1 MNQKENPTLSAE
13 SPTSLSHTAHNTA
26 KHAPRFHLNLLREIN
41 RLMIRVHDKQTLFQ
55 AICNAFVNHGNYRMA
70 WIGILDETIQKIV
83 PVTSAGFID
92 HYLDNINIDLKNAQ
106 RSAGPTAMA
115 LREKMPFICQDIAN
129 DERMLPWREN
139 ALKRGYRSSAAFPI
153 IVENQVD
160 GVLSVYSSEVHAFD
174 EECIELIK
182 EICENLSFT
191 IAFINQKEENQ
202 AVLEALSR
210 SEERFR
216 NLVNSTEDV
225 IYTLDEKQ
233 RHTGVYG
240 KWLEKANLT
249 PEFFLGKTS
258 REIFGAVGASVHEQ
272 ANQRALAG
280 EWVVYEWSI
289 PSPEGEITYQT
300 SLAPLHDAEGKISGI
315 VGIGR
320 NITPLKQAE
329 AAQLKIQ
336 HELYRTKNFL
346 ENLIQYANAPIV
358 VWNSNSNITLF
369 NRAFERLTGY
379 SREEV
384 IGKNIEILFPT
395 TTSQQSIQFI
405 QHALDGEQWETLEI
419 PILRKDGEIRIVL
432 WNSANIYNE
441 DKTALEGVIAQGVD
455 ITELRKLTDELKEK
469 NTLLQAQKEELYAQ
483 NEELIAQEQALRA
496 IESDL
501 RKLSAELE
509 QRVNERTKELSLA
522 NAALARAARM
532 KDEFLASMSH
542 ELRTPL
548 TAILGLSEALQ
559 QEVYG
564 PLNEKQRSS
573 LVSIEESGRH
583 LLSLINDILDLSKIE
598 SGREEL
604 VFNTVKI
611 ESLCKACLQMIQQDA
626 RKKNLK
632 VNLQLDPQ
640 FQFIYADERRLKQI
654 IVNLLTNAVK
664 FTPPEGS
671 IGIEVSGD
679 AQTKQARFTV
689 WDTGIGIA
697 KEDIGKLFQPFV
709 QLDSRLSRE
718 YTGTGLG
725 LALVSRLTEMH
736 GGSIHLE
743 SELGKGSRFSV
754 VLPWD
759 VEKAQQCAFNEDFST
774 PSTSRLPFRHGL
786 IIEDNEVCALQL
798 KDYLRQ
804 LDIQSTVSYVGSNVL
819 ELVLSLKPD
828 VILLDLILPDI
839 SGWEIIKTLKSD
851 SQTKT
856 IPIIVTTVIDDR
868 KKAFQLG
875 ADAFI
880 SKPISF
886 ADIHRALALCAQKQQ
901 IHEKE
906 ILSHFQSGKNIPLV
920 LIAEDNL
927 ISLQTISDYLSNIP
941 YRIVTAINGSQ
952 AIEKALETRPDIILM
967 DIQMPQMDG
976 LEAIRRLRSMEAFQ
990 HTPIIAITAL
1000 VMPGD
1005 RERCLAA
1012 GADDYM
1018 GKPLRLSE
1026 LKQRMEKL
1034 LVKTPS

>member
-1 MNQKENPTLSAE
+1 
-13 SPTSLSHTAHNTA
+13 
-26 KHAPRFHLNLLREIN
+26 
-41 RLMIRVHDKQTLFQ
+41 
-55 AICNAFVNHGNYRMA
+55 
-70 WIGILDETIQKIV
+70 
-83 PVTSAGFID
+83 
-92 HYLDNINIDLKNAQ
+92 
-106 RSAGPTAMA
+106 
-115 LREKMPFICQDIAN
+115 
-129 DERMLPWREN
+129 
-139 ALKRGYRSSAAFPI
+139 
-153 IVENQVD
+153 
-160 GVLSVYSSEVHAFD
+160 
-174 EECIELIK
+174 
-182 EICENLSFT
+182 
-191 IAFINQKEENQ
+191 
-202 AVLEALSR
+202 
-210 SEERFR
+210 
-216 NLVNSTEDV
+216 
-225 IYTLDEKQ
+225 
-233 RHTGVYG
+233 
-240 KWLEKANLT
+240 
-249 PEFFLGKTS
+249 
-258 REIFGAVGASVHEQ
+258 
-272 ANQRALAG
+272 
-280 EWVVYEWSI
+280 
-289 PSPEGEITYQT
+289 
-300 SLAPLHDAEGKISGI
+300 
-315 VGIGR
+315 
-320 NITPLKQAE
+320 
-329 AAQLKIQ
+329 
-336 HELYRTKNFL
+336 
-346 ENLIQYANAPIV
+346 
-358 VWNSNSNITLF
+358 
-369 NRAFERLTGY
+369 
-379 SREEV
+379 
-384 IGKNIEILFPT
+384 
-395 TTSQQSIQFI
+395 
-405 QHALDGEQWETLEI
+405 
-419 PILRKDGEIRIVL
+419 
-432 WNSANIYNE
+432 
-441 DKTALEGVIAQGVD
+441 VD

-839 SGWEIIKTLKSD
+839 SGWEIIKTLKA
-851 SQTKT
+851 T
-856 IPIIVTTVIDDR
+856 R
-868 KKAFQLG
+868 KRKLFL
-875 ADAFI
+875 
-880 SKPISF
+880 
-886 ADIHRALALCAQKQQ
+886 L
-901 IHEKE
+901 
-906 ILSHFQSGKNIPLV
+906 
-920 LIAEDNL
+920 
-927 ISLQTISDYLSNIP
+927 SLQ
-941 YRIVTAINGSQ
+941 R
-952 AIEKALETRPDIILM
+952 
-967 DIQMPQMDG
+967 
-976 LEAIRRLRSMEAFQ
+976 
-990 HTPIIAITAL
+990 
-1000 VMPGD
+1000 
-1005 RERCLAA
+1005 
-1012 GADDYM
+1012 
-1018 GKPLRLSE
+1018 
-1026 LKQRMEKL
+1026 
-1034 LVKTPS
+1034 